1 MTMAGEDWSGRVG
14 QSWATQWERTDRTF
28 APLTERL
35 VATAVAQFPVGSDR
49 QMRAL
54 DIGCGAGETALAL
67 ADARPDIDVTGLDL
81 SEDLVA
87 VAQSRA
93 EGRFNCRFVA
103 GDASA
108 WTGETP
114 FDAALSRHGV
124 MFFADPVAAF
134 THLRELMAPGAPL
147 VFSCFRDRALNPW
160 SSIALSLLPTPPP
173 PSDPH
178 APGPFAFADPARVAA
193 ILEAAGW
200 RDVEPTEVDYR
211 YVAGAGD
218 DPVED
223 AISLFSRI
231 GPAAPLIAAL
241 SDEERAAFKVRF
253 AEVLSSHAR
262 NGEVGFPAAAWLW
275 QARA

>member
-28 APLTERL
+28 APLTEQL
-35 VATAVAQFPVGSDR
+35 VATAVARFPVGSDR

-54 DIGCGAGETALAL
+54 DIGCGAGETAFAL

-87 VAQSRA
+87 VAETRR
-93 EGRFNCRFVA
+93 EGRINCRFVA
-103 GDASA
+103 GDASSWQSGMA
-108 WTGETP
+108 

-134 THLRELMAPGAPL
+134 AHLRELMIPGAPL
-147 VFSCFRDRALNPW
+147 VFSCFRDRSLNPW
-160 SSIALSLLPTPPP
+160 AGIALGLLPMAP
-173 PSDPH
+173 PSDPQ

-193 ILEAAGW
+193 ILEGAGW
-200 RDVEPTEVDYR
+200 HDVEPAEVDYR

-218 DPVED
+218 DPVAD

-241 SDEERAAFKVRF
+241 ADEERAAFKVRF
-253 AEVLSSHAR
+253 A
-262 NGEVGFPAAAWLW
+262 
-275 QARA
+275 